1 MRLTDA
7 AVAHDAEHGM
17 YSRRLLAQEVQWSRK
32 RIADLEAE
40 NRDLQRKVAD
50 LQRKVADLRRV
61 RGSLWRRALDRNRED
76 A

>member
-50 LQRKVADLRRV
+50 LRRV